1 MMSFVLSYLG
11 QLFIQGYRVFE
22 QIGDNTMILSLM
34 EYQLVKSQENDGK
47 NVPLP
52 QYKILHFLIDAIDN
66 RDKRLELFNDLHG
79 IADNLTGNVET
90 NILYFKSQK
99 FSVMNKA
106 ELLQTRQPDSHSYF
120 KHIEYLP

>member
-1 MMSFVLSYLG
+1 MSFVLSYLG